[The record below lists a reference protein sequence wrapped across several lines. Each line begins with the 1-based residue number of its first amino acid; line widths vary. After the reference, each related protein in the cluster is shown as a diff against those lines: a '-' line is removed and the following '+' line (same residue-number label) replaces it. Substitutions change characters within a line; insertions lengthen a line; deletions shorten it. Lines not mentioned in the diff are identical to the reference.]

1 MTQLS
6 DCCFSPDQQLMEL
19 SRALEIMA
27 ERVTRVTDDEAL
39 PLTACLGRILSQDLL
54 AKLDVPQYDN
64 SAVDGYA
71 VFFADLKDD
80 EPTRLPL
87 RGRASAG
94 HPLKQAAL
102 PGATVRIF
110 TGAALPAG
118 PDTVFMQEDASLE
131 TDPQSGETFVVF
143 PPGIKQ
149 GANCRRRGEDTK
161 VNDPVLPAGRRLR
174 AQDIGLAAASGYQ
187 SLTVSRPL
195 KVALFSTGDELRNP
209 GEALE
214 LGELYDSNRFTS
226 TALLTGLGCQV
237 TDLGI
242 LEDKL
247 EVVQDALARAAKD
260 HDLIITSGGVSVG
273 EEDHVKPAVESQGS
287 LHFWRLAVKPGRP
300 LALGQIGRVPFVG
313 LPGNPVAVM
322 VTFLNVVRPMIL
334 RLMGGGETEPKHY
347 PLPLA
352 FDFDKKPG
360 RLEWLRVHLV
370 YDDQGQPSLQKFPH
384 QGSSILSS
392 LVNSDGLAVLAKDAA
407 ALKKGEKVDYL
418 PFSELLK

>member
-19 SRALEIMA
+19 ARALEIMA
-27 ERVTRVTDDEAL
+27 ERVTRVTQDETL
-39 PLTACLGRILSQDLL
+39 PLASCLGRILSEDLH

-71 VFFADLKDD
+71 VNFDDLSDD
-80 EPTRLPL
+80 GETRLKL
-87 RGRASAG
+87 QGRSSAG
-94 HPLKQAAL
+94 HPLDHPAER
-102 PGATVRIF
+102 GTTVRIF
-110 TGAALPAG
+110 TGAAMPDG
-118 PDTVFMQEDASLE
+118 PDTVFMQEDVVRTE
-131 TDPQSGETFVVF
+131 DPDSGEVLITF
-143 PPGIKQ
+143 PAGIKR
-149 GANCRRRGEDTK
+149 GANRRRRGEDTK
-161 VNDPVLPAGRRLR
+161 TDDLILPAGRRLR
-174 AQDIGLAAASGYQ
+174 PQDIGLAAANGYSQ
-187 SLTVSRPL
+187 LTVSKPL
-195 KVALFSTGDELRNP
+195 KVALFSTGDELQNP
-209 GEALE
+209 GDALRH
-214 LGELYDSNRFTS
+214 GDIYDSNRFTA

-247 EVVQDALARAAKD
+247 EVVQAALATAAGD

-300 LALGQIGRVPFVG
+300 LALGQVGRIPFVG

-334 RLMGGGETEPKHY
+334 RLMGGIETEPKSY
-347 PLPLA
+347 PLPLG

-360 RLEWLRVHLV
+360 RLEWLRVHLSQDESGKTV
-370 YDDQGQPSLQKFPH
+370 LQKFPR
-384 QGSSILSS
+384 QGSSVLSS
-392 LVNSDGLAVLAKDAA
+392 MVQSDGLAVLAKDAQ
-407 ALKKGEKVDYL
+407 ALNEGDLVEFL